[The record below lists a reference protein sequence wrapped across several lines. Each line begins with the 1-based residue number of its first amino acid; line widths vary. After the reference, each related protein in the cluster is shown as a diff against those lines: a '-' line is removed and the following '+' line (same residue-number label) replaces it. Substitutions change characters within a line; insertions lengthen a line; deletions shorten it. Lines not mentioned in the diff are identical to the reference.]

1 MDISKQAK
9 LQLLPTWLAALD
21 QEMRQDYWK
30 TLQLFLMDRE
40 SQGRVIYPPVG
51 QLFSAFSLTDLDKVK
66 VVILGQDPYHLSL
79 IHI

>member
-40 SQGRVIYPPVG
+40 SQG
-51 QLFSAFSLTDLDKVK
+51 
-66 VVILGQDPYHLSL
+66 
-79 IHI
+79 